1 MQLDTTILL
10 YAVILIGV
18 MAFVE
23 GIYFLV
29 LDLKGG
35 ASKAVNRRLRV
46 IAQEPDR
53 QAAYDLLRS
62 KSLGEGASPWLSS
75 ILNSDPVRA
84 FDNLVATSG
93 VSQSTERVLIYM
105 TAAAVAAFW
114 GLRVIGGF
122 DFYLCAI
129 GGAALGIG
137 VPLLILRR
145 VRRARLARISSQL
158 PDALDM
164 LVRSLRAGHP
174 IATGMDL
181 ISREMP
187 DPIGSEFGLV
197 FDGMSYGLD
206 LRGALDKMSQRLN
219 IVEVNYMSAA
229 MRIQHGT
236 GGNLAEVLGALASVM
251 RERAKL
257 YAKIKALSAEGR
269 LSGKILAAL
278 PVVVVSGLLLISP
291 HYYDAAKTSPG
302 LAIFLGVAAALAVL
316 GVVLLRTF
324 VNFRV

>member
-1 MQLDTTILL
+1 MHLDTTILL
-10 YAVILIGV
+10 YAIILIGAI
-18 MAFVE
+18 AFVE
-23 GIYFLV
+23 GVYLLV
-29 LDLKGG
+29 VDLRGTG
-35 ASKAVNRRLRV
+35 KAVNRRLRV
-46 IAQEPDR
+46 IAQEPD
-53 QAAYDLLRS
+53 QKAAYEILRS
-62 KSLGEGASPWLSS
+62 KSLGEGAGPWLSS

-105 TAAAVAAFW
+105 TAATVAAFW

-122 DFYLCAI
+122 DFYLCVI
-129 GGAALGIG
+129 GAAALGIG

-174 IATGMDL
+174 IATGMEL

-219 IVEVNYMSAA
+219 LVEVNYMSAA

-236 GGNLAEVLGALASVM
+236 GGNLAEVLGALAGVM

-257 YAKIKALSAEGR
+257 HAKIKALSAEGR
-269 LSGKILAAL
+269 FAGKILAAL
-278 PVVVVSGLLLISP
+278 PVLVVSGLLLLSP
-291 HYYDAAKTSPG
+291 HYYDAAKSEPG
-302 LAIFLGVAAALAVL
+302 LAIILGVAAGLTVL
-316 GVVLLRTF
+316 GALLLRTF